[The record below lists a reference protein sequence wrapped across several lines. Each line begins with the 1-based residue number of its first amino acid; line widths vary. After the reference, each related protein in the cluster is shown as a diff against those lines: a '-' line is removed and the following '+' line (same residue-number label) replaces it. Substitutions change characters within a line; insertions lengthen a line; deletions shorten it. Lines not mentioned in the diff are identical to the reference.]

1 MTRGRGDDDDCIMMH
16 AHMYVYKYNMCMCVF
31 CAQRQR
37 GDNVCVYVVSKIPL
51 GTPRDP
57 FDRGNGSEGR

>member
-1 MTRGRGDDDDCIMMH
+1 VYVCVRVCFVHSGNVGIM
-16 AHMYVYKYNMCMCVF
+16 C
-31 CAQRQR
+31 
-37 GDNVCVYVVSKIPL
+37 VCVYVVSKIPL